1 MINMMKKSKKIPA
14 KEAIVMFYDDA
25 IREYAEMAH
34 SINAHYCKKHNIDL
48 IVHHEPFYTDRHA
61 AWNRIPLILQH
72 LQNYRHVAYIDADA
86 FFYWESGNIFK
97 VCSIQ
102 DKDFYFSNDRSVDR
116 INSGFFMVKNSSYA
130 HKFLETWAYDEEL
143 YQSHKDSPFWDQ
155 SALNDLYDSN
165 FEGIKERS
173 ILYDYGFLQHF
184 RLDEEFE
191 SKPYIYHAAGKKRS
205 YRIDTFREYMSYVEH
220 MSKKST
226 RHSLSN
232 FMEKIESANENPDNP
247 NQTNEITAPT
257 VAFINTRRKPL

>member
-1 MINMMKKSKKIPA
+1 MMNIMKKSKKIPA

-25 IREYAEMAH
+25 IKEYAEMTH

-48 IVHHEPFYTDRHA
+48 IVHHEPFYADRHA
-61 AWNRIPLILQH
+61 AWNRIPMLLQY

-86 FFYWESGNIFK
+86 FFYRESKNIFGL
-97 VCSIQ
+97 CSQ
-102 DKDFYFSNDRSVDR
+102 NKDFYFSNDRSVDR
-116 INSGFFMVKNSSYA
+116 INSGFFIVKNSPYA

-165 FEGIKERS
+165 FEGIQEKS

-184 RLDEEFE
+184 RLDEEFHTR
-191 SKPYIYHAAGKKRS
+191 PYIFHAAGKTRDH
-205 YRIDTFREYMSYVEH
+205 RLETFREYMSYLEH

-226 RHSLSN
+226 KHPMGNLTG
-232 FMEKIESANENPDNP
+232 KIESLNEKDTNP
-247 NQTNEITAPT
+247 NQSDEITSNPT
-257 VAFINTRRKPL
+257 FTFINARRKPL